1 MNPLDWLH
9 SFQPSAI
16 AFSVGPLSVHYYG
29 LTMAL
34 AMLAGIA
41 VVRRLAQRRGIQP
54 EMVYD
59 LAFWL
64 IIGALI
70 GARLYAV
77 LLFWPYYLANPAEI
91 LAVWRGGLAIH
102 GAIIGGALTLWA
114 YGARRREEGGSVG
127 GRFLQRGDFLVV
139 GLAVGQAIG
148 RWGNYFNQELYGRPT
163 NLPWG
168 IPIAPDHREAGY
180 EQFTYFHPTFLYES
194 LLNLAL
200 AVVLAWLY
208 RGRRL
213 ATGGVVG
220 VYLIGYA
227 AIRLLMETLRVDQTA
242 MLAGVRMPMLASLAA
257 VAVGVA
263 LLARSWRKRGR
274 LESQPGL

>member
-9 SFQPSAI
+9 TFEPTAI
-16 AFSVGPLSVHYYG
+16 ALTFGPLSVHAYG

-34 AMLAGIA
+34 GMLAGIT

-64 IIGALI
+64 IIGALV

-77 LLFWPYYLANPAEI
+77 LLFWPYYLANPVEI
-91 LAVWRGGLAIH
+91 PAVWRGGLAIH

-114 YGARRREEGGSVG
+114 YCARRREEGGSVG
-127 GRFLQRGDFLVV
+127 GRFLQRADVLVV

-163 NLPWG
+163 GLPWG
-168 IPIAPDHREAGY
+168 IPIAPDHRAAGY
-180 EQFTYFHPTFLYES
+180 ETFTYFHPTFLYES

-200 AVVLAWLY
+200 AGVLAWLY
-208 RGRRL
+208 RGKRL
-213 ATGGVVG
+213 ATGGVLG
-220 VYLIGYA
+220 AYLIGYA
-227 AIRLLMETLRVDQTA
+227 VVRMLMETLRVDETA
-242 MLAGVRMPMLASLAA
+242 MLAGIRVPVLASLAA
-257 VAVGVA
+257 AVVGVV
-263 LLARSWRKRGR
+263 LLIRSLRRVV
-274 LESQPGL
+274 SPTA

>member
-1 MNPLDWLH
+1 MRVLAWFHNFEPL
-9 SFQPSAI
+9 
-16 AFSVGPLSVHYYG
+16 SVALTLGPLSVHYYG

-64 IIGALI
+64 IIGALV

-77 LLFWPYYLANPAEI
+77 LLFLPYYLVNPQDI
-91 LAVWRGGLAIH
+91 LAVWKGGLAIH

-114 YGARRREEGGSVG
+114 YCTRRREEGGSVG

-163 NLPWG
+163 DLPWG
-168 IPIAPDHREAGY
+168 IPIAPDHRAAGY
-180 EQFTYFHPTFLYES
+180 SAFTYFHPTFLYES

-200 AVVLAWLY
+200 AGGLAWLY
-208 RGRRL
+208 RGKQL

-227 AIRLLMETLRVDQTA
+227 VIRLLMETLRVDDTA
-242 MLAGVRMPMLASLAA
+242 MLAGIRVPVLASLAA
-257 VAVGVA
+257 AIVGVV
-263 LLARSWRKRGR
+263 LLARSWRKREH
-274 LESQPGL
+274 LEPR

>member
-1 MNPLDWLH
+1 MPWQFLH
-9 SFQPSAI
+9 TFQPSAI
-16 AFSVGPLSVHYYG
+16 AFTLGPLSVHFYG

-34 AMLAGIA
+34 AMLVGIA

-64 IIGALI
+64 IIGALA

-77 LLFWPYYLANPAEI
+77 LLFWPYYLANPQEI

-102 GAIIGGALTLWA
+102 GAIIGGALTLWG
-114 YGARRREEGGSVG
+114 YCARRREEGGSVG

-163 NLPWG
+163 DLPWG
-168 IPIAPDHREAGY
+168 IPIALDHRAAGY
-180 EQFTYFHPTFLYES
+180 EQFPYFHPTFLYES

-200 AVVLAWLY
+200 AGILAWLY
-208 RGRRL
+208 RGKKL

-227 AIRLLMETLRVDQTA
+227 AIRLLMESLRVDDTA
-242 MLAGVRMPMLASLAA
+242 MLAGVRVPVLASLAA
-257 VAVGVA
+257 AAVGAA
-263 LLARSWRKRGR
+263 LLVRSWRKRR